1 MDHLRPN
8 YLRDV
13 AYISRDWIERHGLH
27 PAVGVAIEVAAE
39 IELPEDR
46 SPSQIVEAPTDE
58 ERAIIERLVRSYIA
72 SGVFPPSEDNT
83 YGFAE
88 FEFTVDLS

>member
-1 MDHLRPN
+1 MEHLRPN

-46 SPSQIVEAPTDE
+46 SPSEIVEGPTPE
-58 ERAIIERLVRSYIA
+58 ECAIIERLVRSYIA
-72 SGVFPPSEDNT
+72 SGVFPPSENNT
-83 YGFAE
+83 YGFAQW
-88 FEFTVDLS
+88 EFTIEGT

>member
-39 IELPEDR
+39 IELPDDR

-83 YGFAE
+83 YGFAKWE
-88 FEFTVDLS
+88 FAVDLT

>member
-1 MDHLRPN
+1 MEHLRPN

-13 AYISRDWIERHGLH
+13 AYISRDWIEHHGLH

-46 SPSQIVEAPTDE
+46 SPSEIVEGPTAE
-58 ERAIIERLVRSYIA
+58 ERVIIERLVRAYIA
-72 SGVFPPSEDNT
+72 SGVFPPSADNT
-83 YGFAE
+83 YGFANWE
-88 FEFTVDLS
+88 FRIETA